1 MKKIIFSILAIPVSG
16 ILIIIVNYI
25 IWENVASLISE
36 GKPIVQKDTVKT
48 ALLVIDVQEG
58 ITGRLAE
65 YDYYIS
71 KSGELISN
79 INLITDSSV
88 SNNIPVIYVKNE
100 ITNFLLNIINS
111 SLAKGST
118 GAELDSRL
126 KIVSDIIINKDKGD
140 AFTNPL
146 LDTILIKK
154 DINKLVFVGL
164 DLANCVKS
172 TVLGAVNRNY
182 KICLISDGLLAKS
195 DSLKNITL
203 DEFKKSGFE
212 ILSSDEYFKSL
223 HK

>member
-1 MKKIIFSILAIPVSG
+1 MKKIIFSILAIPVLG
-16 ILIIIVNYI
+16 ILIIIVNYV
-25 IWENVASLISE
+25 IWENVASRISE

-100 ITNFLLNIINS
+100 ITNFLINIINS

-146 LDTILIKK
+146 LDSILIKK

-164 DLANCVKS
+164 DLANCVRS

-182 KICLISDGLLAKS
+182 KICLISEGLLAKS

-212 ILSSDEYFKSL
+212 ILSSGEYFKSL